1 MERSTCKDITMEKA
15 FSTHAIIVT
24 GANSGI
30 GAACARHFVGRG
42 VPVIGTYRN
51 EAKMKEL
58 LATLGTERLVAVPMD
73 VADERSRR
81 QAAERIPQVLKERG
95 WQLYAV
101 VNNAGIAV
109 PGPMKYLPMTQLKE
123 QFEVNVFGL
132 VDFTQRMLPLL
143 RPAGHLRPRVLL
155 MSSVAGLVA
164 HPMLGAYSAS
174 KYAVEAIGDAWRIEL
189 KPFGIELIL
198 IEPGPIRTPIW
209 KSFEKYIDQYRDTEY
224 APFLEKTDR
233 VVQKMVREALPVER
247 VAKVVY
253 KACTQP
259 KPKTRYLVARGA
271 WMYRL
276 MRILPDRWKDSLF
289 LKYAR

>member
-1 MERSTCKDITMEKA
+1 MKNTLR
-15 FSTHAIIVT
+15 THAVVIT

-30 GAACARHFVGRG
+30 GAACAQLFVERG
-42 VPVIGTYRN
+42 VPVIGTYRD
-51 EAKMKEL
+51 ETKMKEVE
-58 LATLGTERLVAVPMD
+58 ATLTGGQLETVYMDIADGTS
-73 VADERSRR
+73 RSR
-81 QAAERIPQVLKERG
+81 AAEEITRVLKGRG
-95 WQLYAV
+95 WELYAV

-109 PGPMKYLPMTQLKE
+109 PGPMKYLPLAQLRE

-143 RPAGHLRPRVLL
+143 RPAGELRPRVVL
-155 MSSVAGLVA
+155 MSSVAGRVA

-174 KYAVEAIGDAWRIEL
+174 KHAVEAIGDALRIEL
-189 KPFGIELIL
+189 TPFGIEVIL

-209 KSFEKYIDQYRDTEY
+209 KSFDKYIDQYRDTEY

-233 VVQKMVREALPVER
+233 VVQKMIRHALPVEHL
-247 VAKVVY
+247 AEVVY
-253 KACTQP
+253 KACTKR

-276 MRILPDRWKDSLF
+276 MPLIPDRWKDALF

>member
-1 MERSTCKDITMEKA
+1 MENA
-15 FSTHAIIVT
+15 FSTHVIVIT

-30 GAACARHFVGRG
+30 GAACAQLFVERG
-42 VPVIGTYRN
+42 VPVIGTYRD
-51 EAKMKEL
+51 EAKMNEL
-58 LATLGTERLVAVPMD
+58 LATLDTERFVAVQLD
-73 VADERSRR
+73 VADTRSRR
-81 QAAERIPQVLKERG
+81 EAAERIAQVLEERG
-95 WQLYAV
+95 WQLYTV

-109 PGPMKYLPMTQLKE
+109 PGPMKYLPLAQLKE
-123 QFEVNVFGL
+123 QFEVNLFGL

-143 RPAGHLRPRVLL
+143 RPAGALRPRVLL

-189 KPFGIELIL
+189 KPFGIEFVL

-209 KSFEKYIDQYRDTEY
+209 KSFEVYIDQYRDTEY
-224 APFLEKTDR
+224 APFLEKTER

-247 VAKVVY
+247 VAEVVY
-253 KACTQP
+253 KACTRR
-259 KPKTRYLVARGA
+259 KPKTRYLIARGA

-276 MRILPDRWKDSLF
+276 MRFLPDRWKDAMF